1 MIPEIPYDGSM
12 TAHNVLASLAQETT
26 ALAAQLDNGLPTE
39 KEEIKEVLRT
49 LTAIHRASA
58 LVTKYAPALVKAGL
72 LAGIP
77 QAELVELPYHETQVR
92 RLAREAGV
100 EPLPKGR
107 RPVQQVNATS
117 A

>member
-1 MIPEIPYDGSM
+1 M
-12 TAHNVLASLAQETT
+12 TRTTALASLAQETA
-26 ALAAQLDNGLPTE
+26 ALAAQLDAGLPTTRE
-39 KEEIKEVLRT
+39 DITETLKVLT
-49 LTAIHRASA
+49 DLHRASL
-58 LVTKYAPALVKAGL
+58 LVTKYAPELVKAGL

-107 RPVQQVNATS
+107 RPVRRGDPA
-117 A
+117 